1 MSDLTNKDAE
11 QDTKLAVLESTL
23 DNSVR
28 RIEMVHQRID
38 RTMEDLDELRQRV
51 RKLEMWVAGAAAVTS
66 AAITIIGLAIAAD
79 AKPSHAFTDDSLTGT
94 PCATTLANSFVT
106 EVTVKPIGEIN
117 GSNDTT
123 QQEVLLQLQGN

>member
-23 DNSVR
+23 ENSVR

-51 RKLEMWVAGAAAVTS
+51 RKLEMWVAGAAAVVS
-66 AAITIIGLAIAAD
+66 AAITIIGIAIAAD
-79 AKPSHAFTDDSLTGT
+79 ARPANAFTDDGLLGE
-94 PCATTLANSFVT
+94 PCPTELASRELVT
-106 EVTVKPIGEIN
+106 EVSVKPSE
-117 GSNDTT
+117 
-123 QQEVLLQLQGN
+123 EKK

>member
-1 MSDLTNKDAE
+1 
-11 QDTKLAVLESTL
+11 
-23 DNSVR
+23 
-28 RIEMVHQRID
+28 
-38 RTMEDLDELRQRV
+38 MEDLDELRQRV
-51 RKLEMWVAGAAAVTS
+51 RKLEMWVFVVTS
-66 AAITIIGLAIAAD
+66 TITIIGLAIAAD
-79 AKPSHAFTDDSLTGT
+79 AKPSHGFTDDSLTGT